1 MSIREKNINNK
12 NSELNKE
19 NELLEKKL
27 VVLQNEYES
36 MTKENKMKAAMLA
49 KLQKQKEERI
59 KIIQENEEKI
69 GDLEEKC

>member
-36 MTKENKMKAAMLA
+36 MTKENKMKAAMLV

-59 KIIQENEEKI
+59 KIIQEN
-69 GDLEEKC
+69 